1 MANPLFANSIPL
13 YSKLLDTR
21 MKINELQFQLPK
33 LEEAFTDQ
41 VCKDAQQLAWKWVL
55 INTPH
60 GPCIY
65 HCTGVSRRYE
75 TNPYTGKPELSR
87 EHLDLACDAQGWKQP
102 RSGEWVCDDID
113 PTTYSFWKNLLF
125 NCKILTTEE
134 VRRDYNY
141 DGCIE

>member
-1 MANPLFANSIPL
+1 MANPLFANSIPH

-33 LEEAFTDQ
+33 LEEAFINQ
-41 VCKDAQQLAWKWVL
+41 VCKDAQQLSWKWIFIDTL
-55 INTPH
+55 H

-65 HCTGVSRRYE
+65 RCTGVSRHYD
-75 TNPYTGKPELSR
+75 TDLYTGKPELSKNC
-87 EHLDLACDAQGWKQP
+87 LDMACDAQGYMQP

-113 PTTYSFWKNLLF
+113 PTTYVFDKDLLL
-125 NCKILTTEE
+125 NCQILTTEE

-141 DGCIE
+141 HGCIE